1 VFLKEEENPRR
12 WMMPL
17 LPLILKRE
25 RETEREKYEES
36 PLRGSSLLRRSRDG
50 DVVIR
55 YNGEKKRINVVL
67 SSHPTRVL

>member
-1 VFLKEEENPRR
+1 ML
-12 WMMPL
+12 PL

-50 DVVIR
+50 NVVIR
-55 YNGEKKRINVVL
+55 YNGEKKAD
-67 SSHPTRVL
+67 